1 MKIGLG
7 RYQVRISVRDRV
19 EKDQTGG
26 DATDRD
32 LSRMAQ
38 AEREYHDTL
47 WKPKSLIDGTR

>member
-32 LSRMAQ
+32 ISRLAQ
-38 AEREYHDTL
+38 AEREYHDTI
-47 WKPKSLIDGTR
+47 WKPESLLDGTR